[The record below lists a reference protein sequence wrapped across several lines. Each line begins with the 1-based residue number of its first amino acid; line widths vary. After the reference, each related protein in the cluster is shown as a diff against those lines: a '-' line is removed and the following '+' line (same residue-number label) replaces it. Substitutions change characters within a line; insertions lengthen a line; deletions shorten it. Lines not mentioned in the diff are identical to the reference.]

1 MGTADAY
8 EPWSSDGARASA
20 ANRVPSYATRSPDGV
35 QARASFARIVHLS
48 S

>member
-8 EPWSSDGARASA
+8 EPWSSDGARGSA
-20 ANRVPSYATRSPDGV
+20 ANEPGTSYDGRV